1 MFSWVFECRMRRQMT
16 HVPQV
21 LKMVEAIAGRYVVY
35 DTGTQHLLEE
45 VGGWYLYVVRD
56 DLQRG

>member
-1 MFSWVFECRMRRQMT
+1 MRRQMT
-16 HVPQV
+16 HVPR
-21 LKMVEAIAGRYVVY
+21 LLEIVEAIARRYVVY

-56 DLQRG
+56 DLHRG